1 MSIADKSPAEIL
13 AEVAAQVERQSA
25 KPLQEQV
32 SALEAA
38 VMMLGVGFLRQQR
51 VIERLVRLLEEP

>member
-1 MSIADKSPAEIL
+1 VSIADKSPAEIL